1 MDRELLKREIEENGI
16 GATSRKYKIK
26 KSKIKKVINDTSN
39 IAVDENINNKSITSD
54 ITNSNIDIHKLKMLI
69 ENTEEILRLIEE
81 NKKNITS
88 KINITDDTSQVTT
101 LRVNAQLYK
110 LVKQYSKR
118 NNITI
123 TEIINKSFIDY
134 LERY

>member
-39 IAVDENINNKSITSD
+39 IAVDKNINNKSITSD